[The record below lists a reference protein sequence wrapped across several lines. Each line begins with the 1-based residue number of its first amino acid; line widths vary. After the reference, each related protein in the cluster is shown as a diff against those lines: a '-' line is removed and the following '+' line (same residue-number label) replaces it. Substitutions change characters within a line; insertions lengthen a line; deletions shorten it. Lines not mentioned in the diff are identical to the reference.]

1 MRVYKKIKYFIF
13 LIKILLLF
21 FFGLLFYNQVF
32 VKNNPDEFYLAFKT
46 ALLSERL
53 IYFIFAFLLVAVNW
67 GLEAAKFKL
76 LISTAFYHS
85 YLSSIKN
92 VLIGIASGIITPMQI
107 GDYLGRIVSVKKEKM
122 PVSLVSTF
130 LCSFSQNLATLI
142 FGITGIAFY
151 SFHILK
157 IDNSIIFPSVFIGF
171 SLVVFFL
178 LLYFNISFFS
188 NFLIRLGLR
197 NIIEKFKLDNY
208 FDAFTI
214 NKSVLSHILILSM
227 LRYFV
232 FAFQFFLLLN
242 FYGVKAGAISLFS
255 SISSIFLLQSGIPFP
270 PIVNFIMKGEISVM
284 ILKSFVSN
292 EILILSI
299 SLCIWIINLVFPAF
313 VGFILLI
320 KTNITKNLG
329 YAD

>member
-1 MRVYKKIKYFIF
+1 MRVYKKIKFFIF
-13 LIKILLLF
+13 LIKLLLLL

-32 VKNNPDEFYLAFKT
+32 VKNDPDEFYFAFKT
-46 ALLSERL
+46 ALLSDKL
-53 IYFIFAFLLVAVNW
+53 IYFVIAFLLVAVNW

-76 LISTAFYHS
+76 LISSAFPHS
-85 YLSSIKN
+85 YVSSIKN
-92 VLIGIASGIITPMQI
+92 VLIGVASGIITPMQI
-107 GDYLGRIVSVKKEKM
+107 GDYFGRTISVKKEKM

-130 LCSFSQNLATLI
+130 LGSFSQNLATLI
-142 FGITGIAFY
+142 FGFAGIAFY
-151 SFHILK
+151 SAKILR
-157 IDNSIIFPSVFIGF
+157 IENSIIFPSVFIGF
-171 SLVVFFL
+171 SMVVFFL
-178 LLYFNISFFS
+178 LLYFNINFFS
-188 NFLIRLGLR
+188 NLLIRLGLKS
-197 NIIEKFKLDNY
+197 IIEKYKLNNY
-208 FDAFTI
+208 FDAFTL
-214 NKSVLSHILILSM
+214 NKSILSRIFILSL
-227 LRYFV
+227 LRYAV
-232 FAFQFFLLLN
+232 FAFQFFMLLK

-284 ILKSFVSN
+284 ILKSFVPN

-313 VGFILLI
+313 VGFVLLI